1 MDKLASAVPTK
12 VWEAHRKNLT
22 ALAQAKEAA
31 AGFKQAVV
39 AAFAK
44 SLKLPDPDS
53 LTFADAEKVVVV
65 RRPKKKQPR
74 RATAL
79 RDLTAA

>member
-1 MDKLASAVPTK
+1 MEKLASVVPTK

-31 AGFKQAVV
+31 AGSKQAVV

-44 SLKLPDPDS
+44 SLKLPDPDIRRRGKGRCGAA
-53 LTFADAEKVVVV
+53 TKREADA
-65 RRPKKKQPR
+65 PR
-74 RATAL
+74 DRLA
-79 RDLTAA
+79 